1 MKTWSWQMNKW
12 SLLRRVINNGRT
24 TIRSNRHCS
33 KNLVTMTRSLRG
45 WSDPVSIYRSTS
57 KLDTLKFKWMSVVL
71 NIDSRSIDRWF
82 IAKRNCFIGLE
93 YFLPSMVCHP
103 RHHGSKLR
111 AFFLNS
117 NNSFH
122 YIYNFFIDFGFSYQ
136 FSKFFFLES
145 PQRFDAVVLGTVR

>member
-1 MKTWSWQMNKW
+1 MNKW

-33 KNLVTMTRSLRG
+33 KSLETMTRSLRG
-45 WSDPVSIYRSTS
+45 WSEPVSIYLSTS
-57 KLDTLKFKWMSVVL
+57 KLDTLKFKRMSVVL
-71 NIDSRSIDRWF
+71 NIDSLNIIRWF
-82 IAKRNCFIGLE
+82 RAKSGYITGLKN
-93 YFLPSMVCHP
+93 FLPSMVGHP
-103 RHHGSKLR
+103 RHQRSKLR